1 MNDDLPLKALV
12 ESLEQYN
19 SELKLPSD
27 LILKIYTIE
36 KKYQYLDEAKR
47 SIAYR
52 EVEKIIDEYLES
64 IDWN

>member
-64 IDWN
+64 ID